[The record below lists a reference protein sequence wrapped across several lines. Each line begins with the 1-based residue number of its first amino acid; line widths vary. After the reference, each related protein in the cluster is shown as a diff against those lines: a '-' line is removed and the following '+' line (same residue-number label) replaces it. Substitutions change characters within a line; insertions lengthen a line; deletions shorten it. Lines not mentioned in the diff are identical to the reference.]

1 MRRQRRQLQI
11 YVLCV
16 LFALTLTI
24 VSVSSPKSNQ
34 HKSQVVAEAIS
45 PIIQLFR
52 KPIDAVKAFNGFVG
66 DYLYAVDENQ
76 QLKDELAALKH
87 SHDEASY
94 LKDENKKLRELLSMS
109 HRLEYDPLGVRII
122 ADLESPYARSL
133 LINAGKDKD
142 IQAGQAA
149 LGSNGF
155 IGRVIEVSDTTAR
168 VLLLIDYNARTP
180 VRIAGKGHLGI
191 LRGGND
197 LSLELTLTPNPVEL
211 VEGDKFVTSGLEGL
225 FKPGIPVA
233 EVVKTSK
240 GLDIRPFENLNQLD
254 FITIHRHDT
263 GDAIVPN
270 TSEPTLVKP

>member
-16 LFALTLTI
+16 LLALALTI
-24 VSVSSPKSNQ
+24 ISVSSPLSNQ

-45 PIIQLFR
+45 PIIEVFR
-52 KPIDAVKAFNGFVG
+52 KPIDAFKAFNGFVI
-66 DYLYAVDENQ
+66 DYLHAVDENK
-76 QLKDELAALKH
+76 QLKQEVAALKQ
-87 SHDEASY
+87 SHDEAIY
-94 LKDENKKLRELLSMS
+94 LKDENKKLRALLNMS
-109 HRLEYDPLGVRII
+109 DAQNYEPLGVRII
-122 ADLESPYARSL
+122 ADLESPYARSV
-133 LINAGKDKD
+133 LINAGKDKN

-149 LGSNGF
+149 LGPHGF

-168 VLLLIDYNARTP
+168 ILLLIDYNARTP
-180 VRIAGKGHLGI
+180 VRVAGKGHLGI

-197 LSLELTLTPNPVEL
+197 LSLELTLTPEPVEL
-211 VEGDKFVTSGLEGL
+211 EEGDELITSGLEGL
-225 FKPGIPVA
+225 FMPGVPVA
-233 EVVKTSK
+233 KVINTSK

-270 TSEPTLVKP
+270 SGEPSLVKP